1 MAKEIVAI
9 TENDIKTKLTLTTS
23 AIDTLM
29 FLAAHA
35 GVEMDEESTREFIA
49 QRNIRINDVLEIW
62 ELKAWCEKVVDFV
75 KNTMKHAFNVG
86 STEELPK
93 NVSWSKQSYTYDWEE
108 GQAHVIANNLM
119 ECGLIANKEQLF
131 DCVTVSAMQ
140 KAAGITMDK
149 MLELYHEGIVIKPK
163 ERTLK
168 IK

>member
-1 MAKEIVAI
+1 MLQLTFFGNSSSEPTLKEC
-9 TENDIKTKLTLTTS
+9 L
-23 AIDTLM
+23 
-29 FLAAHA
+29 
-35 GVEMDEESTREFIA
+35 
-49 QRNIRINDVLEIW
+49 
-62 ELKAWCEKVVDFV
+62 
-75 KNTMKHAFNVG
+75 
-86 STEELPK
+86 
-93 NVSWSKQSYTYDWEE
+93 SKQSYTYDFEE

-149 MLELYHEGIVIKPK
+149 MLELYHDGIVIKPK